1 MKKIFAILCFLFYFI
16 HLSFAQ
22 NKCDFLNNNFQI
34 CKMYSL
40 AIEVSRSI
48 PIFVYYKGILD
59 ESTERRTKRKVYT
72 LSEWFKSADE
82 VFSLLR

>member
-1 MKKIFAILCFLFYFI
+1 
-16 HLSFAQ
+16 
-22 NKCDFLNNNFQI
+22 
-34 CKMYSL
+34 MYSL

-48 PIFVYYKGILD
+48 PIFVYYRGTLD